1 MLLASIMIISDAWS
15 AHRIWKPS
23 DWKKGSAGYLH
34 SVFEREGSH
43 CSSFLYKGAG
53 GIRTV
58 GRRRSWW
65 GQEHL
70 AESTHGNRLGIQW
83 CTGGAIVDHTICVC
97 MRLLCG
103 WLHWCAQKGRRG
115 ILAGNANIL
124 ICSIA
129 TLNKCVPPWQA
140 WKKKWGWKDW
150 EKDENLAGSLKTGS
164 PFLELLLEINS
175 AELATS
181 RGFEENCGQNNCTK
195 WSVVMTEIS
204 DSGGVKAWLWG
215 AVLTSRGIHVV
226 AGQ

>member
-1 MLLASIMIISDAWS
+1 MIISDTWS
-15 AHRIWKPS
+15 ALQIWKPS

-34 SVFEREGSH
+34 SVFESEGCH

-65 GQEHL
+65 GQERL
-70 AESTHGNRLGIQW
+70 AESTHGNRLEIQC

-124 ICSIA
+124 ICSIIA
-129 TLNKCVPPWQA
+129 TLNSVYLHDRLGRKVRLEGLRE
-140 WKKKWGWKDW
+140 GWELGWVSKDW
-150 EKDENLAGSLKTGS
+150 ITVLGITARNQFCRVDNNIQRFRG
-164 PFLELLLEINS
+164 ELW
-175 AELATS
+175 
-181 RGFEENCGQNNCTK
+181 TK
-195 WSVVMTEIS
+195 QLHYKKSCIVPCQKHT
-204 DSGGVKAWLWG
+204 
-215 AVLTSRGIHVV
+215 
-226 AGQ
+226 

>member
-1 MLLASIMIISDAWS
+1 MSNSTISDAWIARNFLLLASIMIISDAWS
-15 AHRIWKPS
+15 ALRIWKPS

-34 SVFEREGSH
+34 SVFESEGSH
-43 CSSFLYKGAG
+43 CSSLFYKGAG
-53 GIRTV
+53 AIRTV

-103 WLHWCAQKGRRG
+103 WLHWCAQKGRQG

-129 TLNKCVPPWQA
+129 TLNSVYLHDRLGRKVRLEGLRE
-140 WKKKWGWKDW
+140 GW
-150 EKDENLAGSLKTGS
+150 
-164 PFLELLLEINS
+164 ELGWVCL
-175 AELATS
+175 
-181 RGFEENCGQNNCTK
+181 
-195 WSVVMTEIS
+195 
-204 DSGGVKAWLWG
+204 
-215 AVLTSRGIHVV
+215 
-226 AGQ
+226 